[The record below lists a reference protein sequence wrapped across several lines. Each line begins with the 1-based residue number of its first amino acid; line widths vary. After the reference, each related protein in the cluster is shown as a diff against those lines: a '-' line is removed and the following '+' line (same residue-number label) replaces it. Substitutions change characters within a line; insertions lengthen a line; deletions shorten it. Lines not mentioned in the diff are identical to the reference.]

1 MKKLI
6 YFEKMKI
13 LKRKSTVFACLFM
26 VLGILALCMIFMS
39 DQAYFTA
46 DGAEARGLEA
56 IRAEREMDRAV
67 AGPLTAK
74 RLKEILHKYQEV
86 YGNADN
92 YAERG
97 GWLKEEVYCREILPY
112 LGIIRLM
119 QEVYSPAGTYDTE
132 ILLSVTDEMIDQ
144 FYETRRAKIRSK
156 MNAGDNTDF
165 YTDAEKAKAAALDG
179 KVAEPFL
186 YDYSGGWETLL
197 IRGFQM
203 IFLLAGLVICIVLSP
218 IFARE
223 YQMGTDAVIL
233 ASRYGRRETVRAKM
247 AAGVQAMSG
256 IYLLAVITGFLSI
269 LAVFGIQGWNCNY
282 QLLMVTSFYG
292 LKIWQVVLLGMG
304 LNYLVMLSVMALV
317 MLLSAVCK
325 TPFTAVIVSML
336 YTVTALF
343 FPAGNVN
350 GIGNKIVSLL
360 PARAVDT
367 HAVFSSYFFY
377 SFGKVVITFP
387 CMILIFTILMTVLCL
402 PAAGRRFRIHQV
414 V

>member
-26 VLGILALCMIFMS
+26 VLGILLFCMIFIS
-39 DQAYFTA
+39 DQAWFTA
-46 DGAEARGLEA
+46 DGAEVHGLEA
-56 IRAEREMDRAV
+56 IRAERQMNRAI
-67 AGPLTAK
+67 AGPLTTK

-92 YAERG
+92 YAEGG

-144 FYETRRAKIRSK
+144 FYETRRARIRSK
-156 MNAGDNTDF
+156 MNASF
-165 YTDAEKAKAAALDG
+165 YTDAEKAKAAVLDG

-186 YDYSGGWETLL
+186 YDYSGGWKTLL

-203 IFLLAGLVICIVLSP
+203 IFLLAGLVICVVLSP

-223 YQMGTDAVIL
+223 YQTGADALIL
-233 ASRYGRRETVRAKM
+233 SSRCGRRETVRAKM
-247 AAGVQAMSG
+247 AAGVQAASG
-256 IYLLAVITGFLSI
+256 IYLLAVITAFLSI
-269 LAVFGIQGWNCNY
+269 LGVFGIQGWNCNY

-292 LKIWQVVLLGMG
+292 LKIWQVILLGMG
-304 LNYLVMLSVMALV
+304 LNYLVMLSVMALA

-325 TPFTAVIVSML
+325 TPFTAVIISML

-343 FPAGNVN
+343 FPAAGNVN

-377 SFGKVVITFP
+377 SFGKAVITFP
-387 CMILIFTILMTVLCL
+387 CMILIFTILMMALCL